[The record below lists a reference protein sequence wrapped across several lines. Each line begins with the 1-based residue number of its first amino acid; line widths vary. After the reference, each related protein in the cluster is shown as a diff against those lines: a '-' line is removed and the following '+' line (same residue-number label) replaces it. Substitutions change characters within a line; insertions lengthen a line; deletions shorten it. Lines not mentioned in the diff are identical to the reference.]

1 MVQVFV
7 FVFVFLKFKAYGL
20 WTGSFLLCWR
30 REKEVRWGCN
40 KVQSLRL
47 VGLRFIFCVELEEE
61 KKKRKQKVI
70 KCKALWFVNVSFSQS
85 L

>member
-1 MVQVFV
+1 M
-7 FVFVFLKFKAYGL
+7 
-20 WTGSFLLCWR
+20 
-30 REKEVRWGCN
+30 RWGCN

-47 VGLRFIFCVELEEE
+47 VGLRFTFCVELEEE